1 MTADDLRALR
11 KPHQGPASWPSGLT
25 LGNDGKGHL
34 DPYAASSPIDCRA
47 PLQMFPLLRMPALP
61 PPPYTGCETQACFSP
76 SPASNDPKPDRQADL
91 VLPGDRSL
99 VKIGR
104 MLEAVESGQIV
115 IDPECR
121 LLLGDNPGE
130 PTMRAMCL
138 LRVGI
143 HRRHAI
149 VIPVVLEVRGVAGQ

>member
-1 MTADDLRALR
+1 GPLSEPVAGTRLRTRELV
-11 KPHQGPASWPSGLT
+11 
-25 LGNDGKGHL
+25 
-34 DPYAASSPIDCRA
+34 
-47 PLQMFPLLRMPALP
+47 LLPQTR
-61 PPPYTGCETQACFSP
+61 
-76 SPASNDPKPDRQADL
+76 RQADL
-91 VLPGDRSL
+91 VLPGRSRSL

-130 PTMRAMCL
+130 PSMRAMCL

-149 VIPVVLEVRGVAGQ
+149 VIPVVLEMSGVAGQQKLAGLVEVDQKRLMARRMPRRGKERRAPVTEHIEVTGQQLH